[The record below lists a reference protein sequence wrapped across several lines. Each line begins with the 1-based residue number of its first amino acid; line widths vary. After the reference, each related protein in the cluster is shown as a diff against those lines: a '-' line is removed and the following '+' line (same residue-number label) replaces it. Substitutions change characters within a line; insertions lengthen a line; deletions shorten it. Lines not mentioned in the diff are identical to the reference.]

1 MADVL
6 LLEITGI
13 TGNSDLKSHTDQI
26 ILLSY
31 SHGVSLPMQHDRAN
45 KERTA
50 GRPVFSEMSFSKM
63 TSLATPLLYAACA
76 AGKKLG
82 EAKIHYGR
90 NEDGKF
96 MSVMEM
102 VLGDAMISSI
112 NTSGGG
118 GIPSDSFSI
127 NYTWITTAFT
137 QQNKDSTKKGDAP
150 FGWDLA
156 LNIAK

>member
-13 TGNSDLKSHTDQI
+13 KGNSDLKSHTDQI

-76 AGKKLG
+76 
-82 EAKIHYGR
+82 HYGR

>member
-13 TGNSDLKSHTDQI
+13 KGNSDLKSHTDQI

-50 GRPVFSEMSFSKM
+50 GRPVFSEMSFSTM
-63 TSLATPLLYAACA
+63 SSLATPLIYAACA
-76 AGKKLG
+76 QGKKLG
-82 EAKIHYGR
+82 TAKVHYGR

-96 MSVMEM
+96 MSVMEIE
-102 VLGDAMISSI
+102 LGDAMISSI